1 MNQRHR
7 QYLCLVLHFQYMVIV
22 FLCGVT
28 EIFVLA
34 EVAKLK
40 IKVKTFPGLCK
51 KKAAISGGFLDQVK
65 INKFIEFI

>member
-1 MNQRHR
+1 
-7 QYLCLVLHFQYMVIV
+7 MVIV